1 MRKSILFIFCVLGA
15 ICSQVQDFKRDI
27 EQRMFVPKGQ
37 WIVGS
42 SVSYSEYTDDNYK
55 FLVIDKFDAEGYTFK
70 VSPTV
75 LYAFKDNLA
84 AGGRFTYGRTL
95 TKVDALSVNLDD
107 DTTFSLDDLY
117 SLTHSYSGTASLRNY
132 ISLGNSTRFG
142 FLMNCNLS

>member
-15 ICSQVQDFKRDI
+15 ICSQAQEFKRDI

-107 DTTFSLDDLY
+107 DTTFNLDDLY
-117 SLTHSYSGTASLRNY
+117 SLKHSYSGTASLRNY
-132 ISLGNSTRFG
+132 ISIGNSTRFG
-142 FLMNCNLS
+142 LFNEL